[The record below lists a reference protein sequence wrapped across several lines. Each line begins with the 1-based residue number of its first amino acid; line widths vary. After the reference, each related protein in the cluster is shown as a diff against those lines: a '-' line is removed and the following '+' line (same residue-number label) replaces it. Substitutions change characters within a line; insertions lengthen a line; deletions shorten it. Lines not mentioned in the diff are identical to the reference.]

1 VLWKILLIF
10 WNVKMYNV
18 LLFYMINVI
27 PEQFK
32 SIKTIDD
39 TMKNVNKTI
48 IYHIV
53 PSKMKTI

>member
-1 VLWKILLIF
+1 
-10 WNVKMYNV
+10 MYNV